1 VSDPVGASEDWIRLR
16 KLWDEHR
23 ARPFPASDTSD
34 PRLQEVALYE
44 SWLGTIV
51 DAVLAGGGRV
61 GPAHR
66 ALLEARR
73 AEGNQGLWT
82 AAGELGEPARSYL
95 ARLMAIEDQLSCLPS
110 WEP

>member
-1 VSDPVGASEDWIRLR
+1 VSEPARASEDGSRLR

-23 ARPFPASDTSD
+23 ARPFPAADTSD

-66 ALLEARR
+66 ALLDARQ

-95 ARLMAIEDQLSCLPS
+95 ARLMAIEAQLASLPNT
-110 WEP
+110 EP